1 MREGEKARKVPTL
14 GPGEMGEWQDHSWW
28 WKRLRQNNF
37 GISSE
42 VKSFIQTAY
51 MTTGKTIAL
60 TRRTFVSK
68 VLSLLFNMQSS

>member
-42 VKSFIQTAY
+42 VKSFIQIVNCKMPIRHPCRELQISRGDRMDTE
-51 MTTGKTIAL
+51 
-60 TRRTFVSK
+60 
-68 VLSLLFNMQSS
+68 

>member
-42 VKSFIQTAY
+42 VKSFLQTVNCK
-51 MTTGKTIAL
+51 MPVRHP
-60 TRRTFVSK
+60 RRELQISRGDRMDTE
-68 VLSLLFNMQSS
+68 